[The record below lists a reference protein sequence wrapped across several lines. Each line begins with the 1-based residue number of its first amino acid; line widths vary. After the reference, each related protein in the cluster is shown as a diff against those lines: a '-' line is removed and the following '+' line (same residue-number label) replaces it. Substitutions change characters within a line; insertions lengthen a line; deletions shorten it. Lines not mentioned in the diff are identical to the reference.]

1 MTRSRKLL
9 IAGAAILVLAV
20 GGVGIAQAVGGDS
33 EERVTGPEADRAAKA
48 AVDAIGGGRAVGIER
63 DDDDGEAWEVEV
75 VRPDGSEVEVALT
88 GDLERVGTETEDDG
102 GESENEAEEDE
113 GEREDEN
120 ENEAEE
126 DEGER
131 EDED

>member
-1 MTRSRKLL
+1 MTRTRKLL

-33 EERVTGPEADRAAKA
+33 KERVTGPEADRAAKA

-75 VRPDGSEVEVALT
+75 VRPDGSEVEVLLT
-88 GDLERVGTETEDDG
+88 RDLQEVATETEDDQ
-102 GESENEAEEDE
+102 GESGRETDDDDRGETENEAEEDE
-113 GEREDEN
+113 GEREDG
-120 ENEAEE
+120 
-126 DEGER
+126 D
-131 EDED
+131 